1 VPNDPR
7 KLRSLRL
14 RSVNYQGDAL
24 ANCRVGR
31 QHLHFRLEW
40 DRRTMNVCDLAI
52 KFTSYTHY
60 ILSREWAREGSHRQ
74 SLFDSMLGKYCL

>member
-1 VPNDPR
+1 MPNDPR

-60 ILSREWAREGSHRQ
+60 ILSREWARKGSHRQ
-74 SLFDSMLGKYCL
+74 SLFDSMLGK